1 MKLQFQAAGRRC
13 SSNLCPILHSSDAL
27 ISASQVASSIPR
39 LWLLTS
45 SQDSPQLQVHSCEY
59 VCSTC
64 VDALNR
70 LWTKILPVVN
80 AAICAQVHV
89 QIVFCS
95 TCSMMVQLCGVPL
108 LCSQLLSP
116 YAGHDRR
123 MLHDSMYVH
132 SAHVSPGRH
141 FSSGPRQLRFSGAP
155 VPGFRVPSP
164 LASWTTKLTDVEV
177 RFLHSTA
184 SRWTRWRS
192 LFVALRSAS

>member
-1 MKLQFQAAGRRC
+1 MKLQFQATGRRC

-27 ISASQVASSIPR
+27 ISASHVASSIPR

-45 SQDSPQLQVHSCEY
+45 SQESPQLQVHLREY

-80 AAICAQVHV
+80 AATCAQVHV

-108 LCSQLLSP
+108 FQLLSP
-116 YAGHDRR
+116 CRARSTDASICKTPCVRTARARFAWSPFFFGAASAALRRGAGPRSPR
-123 MLHDSMYVH
+123 SF
-132 SAHVSPGRH
+132 SPGLQAGR
-141 FSSGPRQLRFSGAP
+141 
-155 VPGFRVPSP
+155 
-164 LASWTTKLTDVEV
+164 
-177 RFLHSTA
+177 
-184 SRWTRWRS
+184 RS
-192 LFVALRSAS
+192 